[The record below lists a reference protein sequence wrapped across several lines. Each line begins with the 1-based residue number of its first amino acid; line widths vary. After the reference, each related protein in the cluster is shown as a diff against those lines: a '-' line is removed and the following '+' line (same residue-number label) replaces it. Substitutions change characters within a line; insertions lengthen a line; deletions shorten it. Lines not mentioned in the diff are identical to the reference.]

1 MIFMAKGAVFVY
13 RVPVPPSVNALWR
26 ITGRRMYRTKKY
38 TDWLDQCA
46 VALAN
51 NVKPAIDYTFNVE
64 IIVGRPSKRRMD
76 IDNRAKAVMDM
87 LQHLDI
93 ITDDCLANRVTMM
106 WTNDFDDCRITI
118 NRAESL

>member
-1 MIFMAKGAVFVY
+1 MKKSAIYFY
-13 RVPVPPSVNALWR
+13 RIPTPPSMNALWR

-38 TDWLDQCA
+38 VEWIEQCKT
-46 VALAN
+46 ALAEFQ
-51 NVKPAIDYTFNVE
+51 KPAIDYPFNIE

-106 WTNDFDDCRITI
+106 WSNEINDCKVTI
-118 NRAESL
+118 WHAERA